1 MDYPY
6 WKKQA
11 NNEKLFPEIEWNKPQ
26 QKQMAGHLAVIGGNK
41 LGFSAVANSYQ
52 TALSYGAGE
61 AKLLMPEVLKPLMPK
76 DISDI
81 SFAPNN
87 VAGSFNNMAEVE
99 LKEIGGWATTVLFIG
114 DSSKNSETGLLFSEF
129 IATYEK
135 PTIITRDAI
144 DLLLQDM
151 TNILQKENTTLIV
164 SLAQLQKIFRTTYY
178 PKMITFNMQ
187 LNNLVETLHKFTLT
201 YPITIVT
208 YHAEKVIVAHN
219 GEIVTADV
227 ANPMSLWSGEFA
239 VKASC
244 QIMWSPSK
252 PLEAITSAIAS

>member
-1 MDYPY
+1 
-6 WKKQA
+6 
-11 NNEKLFPEIEWNKPQ
+11 
-26 QKQMAGHLAVIGGNK
+26 
-41 LGFSAVANSYQ
+41 
-52 TALSYGAGE
+52 
-61 AKLLMPEVLKPLMPK
+61 
-76 DISDI
+76 
-81 SFAPNN
+81 
-87 VAGSFNNMAEVE
+87 
-99 LKEIGGWATTVLFIG
+99 
-114 DSSKNSETGLLFSEF
+114 
-129 IATYEK
+129 
-135 PTIITRDAI
+135 
-144 DLLLQDM
+144 M
-151 TNILQKENTTLIV
+151 TNILQKENITLIT

-201 YPITIVT
+201 YPTTIVT

-227 ANPMSLWSGEFA
+227 ANPISLWSGEFA

>member
-6 WKKQA
+6 WKKQV

-99 LKEIGGWATTVLFIG
+99 LKALGGWATTVLFIG

-151 TNILQKENTTLIV
+151 TNILQKDNITLIT

-201 YPITIVT
+201 YPVTILTLHADQIVIAKEGQVVT
-208 YHAEKVIVAHN
+208 QSWSEPMRIWRGH
-219 GEIVTADV
+219 TAAKGASYLV
-227 ANPMSLWSGEFA
+227 WNP
-239 VKASC
+239 KT
-244 QIMWSPSK
+244 
-252 PLEAITSAIAS
+252 PLEALTTSIFS